1 MNLHESL
8 KSIFGSDRLLDGE
21 LWREIYARDA
31 SYYNIKPQAI
41 VRPRTVGEIQQLL
54 AVAQRFGAGVTFRTG
69 GTSLSGQTVGPGII
83 CELRTSWD
91 RYEVRSGGRC
101 VWFEPGITADQ
112 LNAFLRPH
120 HTHIGPDPASS
131 SAAMMGG
138 ILSNNSSGMEAGV
151 EHNSYHTLRS
161 IKFMLANGHIY
172 DSGVAADRKR
182 FEADEPD
189 LCRGLMEIR
198 RRILSD
204 DAMREKIVRK
214 YRIKNVTG
222 YAMNSFV
229 DFDTPMD
236 IFAHVLIGS
245 EGTLAYIISGELA
258 TLPLY
263 DVYSSA
269 LLYFPDVTSA
279 AAAAAPL
286 GEKGALAVEMMDY
299 ASLVSYMGKRPDL
312 PAGTTAL
319 LVDFGASTPDE
330 MAQRVAELTPQFKAL
345 PSLSRMEP
353 FTTTVAERAALWK
366 MRDGIFP
373 CVAGARVPGATVIL
387 EDIAAPLGDLDRL
400 VDGVQSLFAKY
411 GYDGAIFG
419 HARAGNIHPMLTST
433 MSDERDTTRFRN
445 FMDDMVSHVLSLDG
459 SLKGEHGTGRAIA
472 PFVAR
477 EWGDEIYCLMKR
489 LKQLADPGNV
499 LNPGVIINPDRECFM
514 GPMKEMTLF
523 GAGLGYDH
531 ADKCMECGYCEHVCP
546 SRDVTLTPRQRL
558 QALRVI
564 AQTDSEELRRQYR
577 YIGEQTCCAD
587 GSCERPCP
595 MHISTAEVT
604 DRLRDRDNPKYMDK
618 MLGASASHYG
628 AVESAIRGVLRTAVV
643 TGKIVSP
650 YPLIW
655 ATDLMH
661 RMCSQVPHWSKYF
674 PYPAKIH
681 WQEAEQPDY
690 LYFPACVTRIFGGS
704 TLGKDDMITVVMRVG
719 ARAGLRMSL
728 PKEMHGLCCSQIW
741 QHKGDPEGQATIANR
756 TVEAFWRLS
765 GGGAT
770 PIVCDTTSCTHTL
783 MRLSEKLLSEENVQR
798 YRSLKIVD
806 ITQWL
811 LEAVMPRLTVDRQKG
826 RVLLHPTCAV
836 RLLGLQDAM
845 ERVARQCAREVD
857 VPVNSQCCGAAGDR
871 GFIYPEVARSAT
883 APERSEIGDKDY
895 DGCYSLARTCEI
907 SMNGTIGR
915 PYESLIYLV
924 DETTKSR

>member
-1 MNLHESL
+1 M
-8 KSIFGSDRLLDGE
+8 
-21 LWREIYARDA
+21 
-31 SYYNIKPQAI
+31 
-41 VRPRTVGEIQQLL
+41 
-54 AVAQRFGAGVTFRTG
+54 
-69 GTSLSGQTVGPGII
+69 
-83 CELRTSWD
+83 
-91 RYEVRSGGRC
+91 
-101 VWFEPGITADQ
+101 
-112 LNAFLRPH
+112 
-120 HTHIGPDPASS
+120 
-131 SAAMMGG
+131 
-138 ILSNNSSGMEAGV
+138 
-151 EHNSYHTLRS
+151 
-161 IKFMLANGHIY
+161 
-172 DSGVAADRKR
+172 AADRKR

-312 PAGTTAL
+312 PAGTTAM

-353 FTTTVAERAALWK
+353 FTTTVAERAVLWK

-661 RMCSQVPHWSKYF
+661 RMCSRNISRTPPRSTGRRRSS
-674 PYPAKIH
+674 PTICISRPASR
-681 WQEAEQPDY
+681 A
-690 LYFPACVTRIFGGS
+690 FSA
-704 TLGKDDMITVVMRVG
+704 
-719 ARAGLRMSL
+719 AR
-728 PKEMHGLCCSQIW
+728 
-741 QHKGDPEGQATIANR
+741 
-756 TVEAFWRLS
+756 
-765 GGGAT
+765 
-770 PIVCDTTSCTHTL
+770 
-783 MRLSEKLLSEENVQR
+783 
-798 YRSLKIVD
+798 
-806 ITQWL
+806 
-811 LEAVMPRLTVDRQKG
+811 
-826 RVLLHPTCAV
+826 
-836 RLLGLQDAM
+836 
-845 ERVARQCAREVD
+845 
-857 VPVNSQCCGAAGDR
+857 
-871 GFIYPEVARSAT
+871 RSA
-883 APERSEIGDKDY
+883 
-895 DGCYSLARTCEI
+895 RTI
-907 SMNGTIGR
+907 
-915 PYESLIYLV
+915 
-924 DETTKSR
+924 